1 MKQWEELIR
10 EKKWFR
16 LGDIGTSPRCLAHIQ
31 TRRPRSDRGKARR
44 SVSSSSSHHQGTSSH
59 QHDDDDDD
67 VETSRASTPSPTT
80 YLNSLHPLDYQNYQM
95 PSSSEQTDETYEMPR
110 GKARHFKWGFKEDG
124 FLDRSLKRITRI
136 CAGCGCRPG
145 SHISKGVVRP
155 ECLASGSSDRGYD
168 SKRQDFR
175 GQDQRFAGRNGNDRQ
190 GQGNYNQRQ
199 HRNQSTQDF
208 NQGHA
213 SGSAGQRRRIRLSQ
227 AKQKQNMP
235 ADFARL
241 PPTTG
246 RVYATTRDQAA
257 KTSGTITGILY
268 MRFLTVFVLFDTRAT
283 HSIIS
288 TTFAKKLN
296 MTPTPLI
303 ERVGFLIRATIDVYA
318 RTLISHGCQGFSG
331 FPVMDSTCEDPNI
344 ENLSLFVEF
353 ADVFPD
359 ELPGIP
365 PAREIEFGIE
375 LIPGAEPISKAL
387 VSYGTC

>member
-1 MKQWEELIR
+1 MIRNDRIFGVRIRGLLVGMGMAARVRVTTTSASTGISQLRILTRVMLQVLQVRGGLLRLCLLHLFVLPVESLIR
-10 EKKWFR
+10 VFVIR
-16 LGDIGTSPRCLAHIQ
+16 LLGDVLLA
-31 TRRPRSDRGKARR
+31 G
-44 SVSSSSSHHQGTSSH
+44 
-59 QHDDDDDD
+59 
-67 VETSRASTPSPTT
+67 
-80 YLNSLHPLDYQNYQM
+80 YLN
-95 PSSSEQTDETYEMPR
+95 
-110 GKARHFKWGFKEDG
+110 
-124 FLDRSLKRITRI
+124 
-136 CAGCGCRPG
+136 
-145 SHISKGVVRP
+145 
-155 ECLASGSSDRGYD
+155 
-168 SKRQDFR
+168 
-175 GQDQRFAGRNGNDRQ
+175 
-190 GQGNYNQRQ
+190 
-199 HRNQSTQDF
+199 
-208 NQGHA
+208 
-213 SGSAGQRRRIRLSQ
+213 RRIRLSQ